1 MGKKDL
7 QAKRD
12 KIKALYGSSAD
23 EERFIDVKANKRTI
37 KKCVWAILFVTALA
51 TVLFLIC
58 YKFDQ
63 KGYVYGIGEESNGKK
78 FYGFVNIDKI
88 ETQYAEN
95 EEDLSFKYL
104 NVIDIVVVGGIAIG
118 VFYLMILITLIDH
131 ISLAK
136 KNIAAYKDFIRRKEI
151 MENEERERQLELLH
165 NKNVT
170 APKLDKED
178 MQK

>member
-12 KIKALYGSSAD
+12 KIKALYGSGAD
-23 EERFIDVKANKRTI
+23 EERFIDVQANKRTI
-37 KKCVWAILFVTALA
+37 KKCAWTILFVTALA
-51 TVLFLIC
+51 AVLFLIC

-78 FYGFVNIDKI
+78 FYGFVNID
-88 ETQYAEN
+88 EVEAQYAEDD
-95 EEDLSFKYL
+95 EDLAFKYL
-104 NVIDIVVVGGIAIG
+104 NVIDIVVVGGIAIC

-136 KNIAAYKDFIRRKEI
+136 KNISAYKNFIRRKELL
-151 MENEERERQLELLH
+151 ENEERERKLELLY

-170 APKLDKED
+170 APKLDRD
-178 MQK
+178 